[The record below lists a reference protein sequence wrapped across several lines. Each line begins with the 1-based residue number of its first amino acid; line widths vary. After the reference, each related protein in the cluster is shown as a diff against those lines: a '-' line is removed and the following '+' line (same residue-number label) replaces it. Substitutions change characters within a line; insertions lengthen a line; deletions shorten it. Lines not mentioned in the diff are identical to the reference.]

1 MPKNML
7 QEAWTSPATF
17 TSVLLTLL
25 IDRFGTE
32 ALKWDPSTIA
42 MEVEEEFDV
51 ELPQIVLDKLMVG
64 IQLLTTD
71 RFYKSLPDFITFC
84 NVLDGGTYNPAM
96 WDPAD
101 AEEVSWGIT
110 EAMLISPPEDDDE
123 APFSEEIRAYIG
135 ASLDS
140 EGIINPPDIL
150 RIALRAARVSP
161 SIEDFSDDPE
171 MFNAIYDAESAKTSD
186 INQAVVT
193 KTQLLAAQLAALQ
206 LENGQ
211 TKELAELLHKA
222 SQKKSA

>member
-1 MPKNML
+1 MPKTIL
-7 QEAWTSPATF
+7 QEAWTSQATF

-32 ALKWDPSTIA
+32 ALTWDPSTIA
-42 MEVEEEFDV
+42 MEIEEDFDV
-51 ELPQIVLDKLMVG
+51 EMSQVALDKLMVG

-123 APFSEEIRAYIG
+123 EPFSNEIRAYIG
-135 ASLDS
+135 SALDS

-150 RIALRAARVSP
+150 RIALRVARVSP
-161 SIEDFSDDPE
+161 SMEDFSDDPV
-171 MFNAIYDAESAKTSD
+171 MFNAIYDAESAKTAD
-186 INQAVVT
+186 INKSVVM
-193 KTQLLAAQLAALQ
+193 KTQLLAAQLGALQ

-211 TKELAELLHKA
+211 TKELAEMLHKA
-222 SQKKSA
+222 SQKNST

>member
-1 MPKNML
+1 
-7 QEAWTSPATF
+7 
-17 TSVLLTLL
+17 
-25 IDRFGTE
+25 
-32 ALKWDPSTIA
+32 
-42 MEVEEEFDV
+42 MEIEEDFDV
-51 ELPQIVLDKLMVG
+51 EMSQVALDKLMVG

-123 APFSEEIRAYIG
+123 EPFSNEIRAYIG
-135 ASLDS
+135 SALDS

-150 RIALRAARVSP
+150 RIALRVARVSP
-161 SIEDFSDDPE
+161 SMEDFSDDPV
-171 MFNAIYDAESAKTSD
+171 MFNAIYDAESAKTAD
-186 INQAVVT
+186 INKSVVM
-193 KTQLLAAQLAALQ
+193 KTQLLAAQLGALQ

-211 TKELAELLHKA
+211 TKELAEMLHKA
-222 SQKKSA
+222 SQKNST